1 MILKSGEEKRR
12 EEKVIVKQF
21 SWVERDERSLQ
32 GEENLFLT
40 TQRLILERSSKGKAI
55 TLFEF
60 PFEAIDQVRIE
71 GFINKV
77 VLLKVLLNHISSKV
91 KGIDF
96 SNKKGFA
103 HIKIKVDDPKG
114 FAEEIRI
121 RSKKGEK
128 QS

>member
-12 EEKVIVKQF
+12 KEKVIVKEF
-21 SWVERDERSLQ
+21 GWAEHSERALQ
-32 GEENLFLT
+32 REGNLFLT

-60 PFEAIDQVRIE
+60 PLGAIDQVSVK
-71 GFINKV
+71 GFISKF
-77 VLLKVLLNHISSKV
+77 LLLRVLLNQISSKV

-103 HIKIKVDDPKG
+103 NIKIKVDDAKG
-114 FAEEIRI
+114 FAEEIRF
-121 RSKKGEK
+121 RSREK
-128 QS
+128 QK